1 MLNDLDNALIEARR
15 LNEKLQKFRIDGG
28 KNYEQNSFAKYL
40 SAILWEADGK
50 WDDAFIA
57 YKETYDLDP
66 YFPGLKIALLKAAKK
81 AQRLD
86 AYQDLKSQFKI
97 QDIAKESPNSGELI
111 AIVQQGWGPRK
122 YPDPNSPRFPTLRPV
137 YSYAVG
143 AQLNIE
149 GRDPIQIPLAYSI
162 QDVAVK
168 TFTEDYG
175 SLVGGRVA
183 GLVAKEIFADQIR
196 QKNEDLGNLI
206 WFILQISDRADLRQ
220 WSTLPQNFLIL
231 RESMP
236 AGKYNVSLQG
246 IDRYGAT
253 TSDSLLNQQVEI
265 KNGHKSFMIWRMLR

>member
-1 MLNDLDNALIEARR
+1 
-15 LNEKLQKFRIDGG
+15 
-28 KNYEQNSFAKYL
+28 
-40 SAILWEADGK
+40 
-50 WDDAFIA
+50 
-57 YKETYDLDP
+57 
-66 YFPGLKIALLKAAKK
+66 
-81 AQRLD
+81 
-86 AYQDLKSQFKI
+86 
-97 QDIAKESPNSGELI
+97 
-111 AIVQQGWGPRK
+111 
-122 YPDPNSPRFPTLRPV
+122 
-137 YSYAVG
+137 VG